1 MNKNYKVPITVLMA
15 VYNGE
20 RWLAES
26 IHSVLEQTFTNFEF
40 IIVNDG
46 SDDSSLQIIS
56 QYAKKDSRI
65 RIYTKQNTGL
75 ADSLNYGIGEARG
88 EWVARIDADDICS
101 VDRLKKQIARAR
113 LNKDLVLVGSGLTI
127 IDGNGQ
133 QSKIPLYPE
142 GHIRLTRRLFR
153 GSPFFAHSSAF
164 FRLTAVCE
172 LGGYRT
178 QFHRSQDQDLWLRL
192 AQLGKITCIKESLV
206 YIRKH
211 DQQISLDN
219 AGRRQFV
226 YSHMAMTS
234 YRLRFMRKLDPM
246 ESTAKQE
253 IDIFRAFIFEQLT
266 DSQFFEHQQII
277 DELKTEISM
286 AKFRFAKF
294 KIILSN
300 FLLNPDS
307 MYRYIKYRFLGSNL
321 PLKFACKWITRIDI
335 GVKY

>member
-46 SDDSSLQIIS
+46 SDDRSLQIIS

-133 QSKIPLYPE
+133 QSKIHLYPE

-164 FRLTAVCE
+164 FRLTAVRE

-192 AQLGKITCIKESLV
+192 AELGKITCIKEPLV
-206 YIRKH
+206 LIRKH

-226 YSHMAMTS
+226 YSYMAMTS
-234 YRLRFMRKLDPM
+234 YCLRSMGQADPM
-246 ESTAKQE
+246 ESSMGEQAGNFH
-253 IDIFRAFIFEQLT
+253 DFILQKLK
-266 DSQFFEHQQII
+266 DDNFFEYQKLI
-277 DELKTEISM
+277 DELKAKISK
-286 AKFRFAKF
+286 ANTRFTKCNIAV
-294 KIILSN
+294 SN
-300 FLLNPDS
+300 VLLRP
-307 MYRYIKYRFLGSNL
+307 YLVCRYIKYRFLGSNL
-321 PLKFACKWITRIDI
+321 PIKFAREWINLIHI